1 MNRFKLGFADCM
13 EAKAAMYTN
22 DKVIVPKQVRD
33 KLCNKDAIKNRCWY
47 ADKSF

>member
-22 DKVIVPKQVRD
+22 DKVIATQQRHH
-33 KLCNKDAIKNRCWY
+33 KNRCWY